1 MKHLNFSF
9 RLRPLRL
16 KKIVSIGYWLLN
28 SSEQACPSFAFPNL
42 RRFSSFIG
50 LFCLLIFVNPAQAQ
64 NYGMRDDGGVNLP
77 TVTYWYS
84 EQASNIT
91 EKGAQFNGK
100 NFGVI
105 QNFEFRGASI
115 KVWKTAGG
123 DVTGAQFKYKVWKQG
138 NAEPDE
144 YVVRNIGW
152 SSNDEEGTYVLQ
164 TWANFG
170 SPIEI
175 TTGLVGGIY
184 NVKIL
189 FSITGTGVPGITEN
203 GPFSAI
209 FEIPTVSSAAEILS
223 FVLAEQSAPATINSA
238 NSTVTISVVHGTSL
252 TALTPSITVSAG
264 ATISPASG
272 QPQNFSNPVQ
282 YTVTA
287 QDGITT
293 KMWTV
298 TVTVSPPKYSVTFN
312 VDMTPAVAANQFNPA
327 TDSVDIG
334 ANFNNWSGGGA
345 MVSQGNNIYSLQTSA
360 IFEEGE
366 VISYKYRINGSW
378 ATSEFPSGD
387 NRFYTVVAGTNTIN
401 DVYNRRITFANLEW
415 PSSTAVEI
423 GASVDIYSQVTVE
436 NATIGSNGVEGMQ
449 VWVGIHT
456 ENTNPS
462 GWTQWNLATWN
473 GLGMYSNRPEYKYTL
488 NTTGMAEGTY
498 YYANRFK
505 LGNGEYVYGGYSS
518 TGGGYW
524 DGTNNVSGVL
534 TLQQQIQTFPVTF
547 TVTNENP
554 AVTMIYIKGS
564 FNGWTEVAMENSGG
578 NQWTKTF
585 NIPAGNYEW
594 GITDQNQ
601 VWLLPSSQNL
611 TFSVSATGVITGQ
624 TSYTVQGGGTGNAS
638 ILDRWIIYQGS
649 QVVYVGGSE
658 FNGSQLGAFNTNQSL
673 ILKGAGLKTFKEG
686 IYDITGA
693 SIFYRVHP
701 VGNATGSYQVVNL
714 PWKENLPEAGQQVW
728 EEAEQNINLINGLAP
743 GQYQI
748 EIYFEAYYK
757 IGDQTAIYTFVD
769 NNNGNNYSAGFTV
782 SQTTG
787 INDLGAEIRF
797 FPNPVSDLLI
807 VSTKSKLES
816 IEVFDFNGN
825 LLGRTNESEIRLSHL
840 VNGLYIVKIVTE
852 SEVLYGKVLKSN

>member
-1 MKHLNFSF
+1 NQ
-9 RLRPLRL
+9 
-16 KKIVSIGYWLLN
+16 VWLLP
-28 SSEQACPSFAFPNL
+28 SSQNL
-42 RRFSSFIG
+42 TFSVSA
-50 LFCLLIFVNPAQAQ
+50 V
-64 NYGMRDDGGVNLP
+64 
-77 TVTYWYS
+77 
-84 EQASNIT
+84 
-91 EKGAQFNGK
+91 
-100 NFGVI
+100 GVI
-105 QNFEFRGASI
+105 
-115 KVWKTAGG
+115 
-123 DVTGAQFKYKVWKQG
+123 
-138 NAEPDE
+138 
-144 YVVRNIGW
+144 
-152 SSNDEEGTYVLQ
+152 
-164 TWANFG
+164 
-170 SPIEI
+170 
-175 TTGLVGGIY
+175 
-184 NVKIL
+184 
-189 FSITGTGVPGITEN
+189 
-203 GPFSAI
+203 
-209 FEIPTVSSAAEILS
+209 
-223 FVLAEQSAPATINSA
+223 
-238 NSTVTISVVHGTSL
+238 
-252 TALTPSITVSAG
+252 
-264 ATISPASG
+264 SG
-272 QPQNFSNPVQ
+272 QIS
-282 YTVTA
+282 YTVMGPQPT
-287 QDGITT
+287 
-293 KMWTV
+293 
-298 TVTVSPPKYSVTFN
+298 
-312 VDMTPAVAANQFNPA
+312 
-327 TDSVDIG
+327 
-334 ANFNNWSGGGA
+334 
-345 MVSQGNNIYSLQTSA
+345 
-360 IFEEGE
+360 
-366 VISYKYRINGSW
+366 
-378 ATSEFPSGD
+378 
-387 NRFYTVVAGTNTIN
+387 
-401 DVYNRRITFANLEW
+401 ITFANIQY
-415 PSSTAVEI
+415 PGSATVEI

-488 NTTGMAEGTY
+488 NTTGMAEGMY
-498 YYANRFK
+498 YYASRFK